1 VQDHFYQMTR
11 GVSRKSLGL
20 NQEKKGKEVVDLD
33 WEASLG
39 FKHNSLAVFTV
50 FGFQV
55 CEVYQK
61 WHVSSGDSRK
71 NITS

>member
-1 VQDHFYQMTR
+1 MTR

-20 NQEKKGKEVVDLD
+20 NEEKKGKEVVD
-33 WEASLG
+33 WEAYLG

-61 WHVSSGDSRK
+61 WHGSRGDSRK

>member
-1 VQDHFYQMTR
+1 MTR
-11 GVSRKSLGL
+11 GVFRKSLGL
-20 NQEKKGKEVVDLD
+20 NEEKKGKEVVD
-33 WEASLG
+33 WEAYLV

-55 CEVYQK
+55 CEDQK
-61 WHVSSGDSRK
+61 WHGSSGDSGK